1 MKRILIAIL
10 WMLVSQCVSAEDIL
24 KLELTE
30 ELEMHGGPDGVS
42 SITVKLESRVVTNP
56 LSPLSDPSNGTPKRP
71 TPKANS

>member
-1 MKRILIAIL
+1 
-10 WMLVSQCVSAEDIL
+10 MLVSQCVSAEDIL

-71 TPKANS
+71 IPKANS